1 MGETPVSTRPSLWDH
16 AADPQAPGGERPVA
30 RVGQT
35 EEATMGSPLGRRL
48 VRVATVVMCAGLL
61 VGVSPVGGVGPA
73 AGSAAPGPDVRCECV
88 DDARSAVDLSDG
100 WRFHLGDVADA
111 ALSGYDDAG
120 WERVAVPHTW
130 NAVDGLD
137 TTAGYYRGVGWYR
150 RAVTVPQRLAAR
162 AFFAEFDGVNL
173 AAEVYLDGRPVGRH
187 EGGTPGSGYRWP
199 GWCPEGPL
207 CSRCGWTTG
216 GIRTSLR

>member
-137 TTAGYYRGVGWYR
+137 TTHRVG
-150 RAVTVPQRLAAR
+150 LAA
-162 AFFAEFDGVNL
+162 AVD
-173 AAEVYLDGRPVGRH
+173 AADPPTRNAPATGPALSGPATPSPGPAAGR
-187 EGGTPGSGYRWP
+187 
-199 GWCPEGPL
+199 
-207 CSRCGWTTG
+207 
-216 GIRTSLR
+216 